1 MKILY
6 LYTEI
11 MGYQIPVFKDLI
23 ESYGAEIFIVHWD
36 KKKLTPYSPPS
47 IPGLTLF
54 DRFQFSSYKEILD
67 LALSI
72 NPDLVYISG
81 WQDKAYLKVVERLR
95 LQSIPIVVGFDD
107 QWIGS
112 IRQILGSLLMR
123 LRWLKKYFT
132 HAWVA
137 GPYQLEFAARMGF
150 PKRNIIFNLL
160 SCDVN
165 KFNTHDERVL
175 DNAIKGPCQF
185 LYVGNFRSVKGT
197 DILVEAFKIYRNKYC
212 GKWNLVCVGNG
223 DFESLIKEDGA
234 IIRLP
239 FSGVD
244 ELVNCAK
251 NSSAFIMPSRHDQWG
266 VAVHEFAL
274 AGLPLILSENVGAHP
289 VFLIDGYN
297 GYLFKNNS
305 ADDLAEKMYLISQ
318 KNNEELAIMG
328 SRSHGLGLSIT
339 PQMSS
344 ASLMSVLEQ

>member
-23 ESYGAEIFIVHWD
+23 ESYGAELFIVHWD

-54 DRFQFSSYKEILD
+54 NRFQFSSYKEILD

-81 WQDKAYLKVVERLR
+81 WQDRAYLKVVEHLR
-95 LQSIPIVVGFDD
+95 SKSIPIVVGFDD

-112 IRQILGSLLMR
+112 ARQILGSLLMR
-123 LRWLKKYFT
+123 FRWLKKYFT

-137 GPYQLEFAARMGF
+137 GPYQLEFAVRMGF
-150 PKRNIIFNLL
+150 SKRNIVFNLL
-160 SCDVN
+160 SCDAD
-165 KFNTHDERVL
+165 KFDIYEERVFG
-175 DNAIKGPCQF
+175 NAIEGSHQF
-185 LYVGNFRSVKGT
+185 LYVGNFRGVKGT
-197 DILVEAFKIYRNKYC
+197 DILVEAFQIYRNKYR
-212 GKWNLVCVGNG
+212 GKWNLVCIGNG
-223 DFESLIKEDGA
+223 DFESLIKDDGS
-234 IIRLP
+234 ITLLP

-274 AGLPLILSENVGAHP
+274 AGLPLILSENVGSHP

-297 GYLFKNNS
+297 GYLFKDNS
-305 ADDLAEKMYLISQ
+305 AYDLAEKMYLISQ
-318 KNNEELAIMG
+318 KNNEELAVMG
-328 SRSHGLGLSIT
+328 ARSHSLGLSIT
-339 PQMSS
+339 PQMSA
-344 ASLMSVLEQ
+344 ASLISVLEQ

>member
-11 MGYQIPVFKDLI
+11 MGYQIPVFKELI
-23 ESYGAEIFIVHWD
+23 ERYGAEIFVVHWD
-36 KKKLTPYSPPS
+36 QKKLTPYSPQH

-54 DRFQFSSYKEILD
+54 NRSEFSTYKEILD

-72 NPDLVYISG
+72 NPVLVYISG
-81 WQDKAYLKVVERLR
+81 WQDKAYLKVVEHLR

-107 QWIGS
+107 QWLGS
-112 IRQILGSLLMR
+112 LRQMLGSLLMR
-123 LRWLKKYFT
+123 FRWVKKYFT

-137 GPYQLEFAARMGF
+137 GPYQLEYAMRMGF
-150 PKRNIIFNLL
+150 SKKNIIFNLL
-160 SCDVN
+160 SCDSD
-165 KFNTHDERVL
+165 KFDIYKERVFGNVIE
-175 DNAIKGPCQF
+175 DSHQF
-185 LYVGNFRSVKGT
+185 LYVGNFRDVKGT
-197 DILVEAFKIYRNKYC
+197 DILVKAFQIYRNKYR
-212 GKWNLVCVGNG
+212 GEWNLVCIGNG
-223 DFESLIKEDGA
+223 DFESLIKDDGS
-234 IIRLP
+234 IILLP

-274 AGLPLILSENVGAHP
+274 AGLPLILSENVGSHP

-305 ADDLAEKMYLISQ
+305 ADNLAEKMYLISQ
-318 KNNEELAIMG
+318 KNDAELAMMG
-328 SRSHGLGLSIT
+328 ARSHRLGLSIT
-339 PQMSS
+339 PQMTA
-344 ASLMSVLEQ
+344 ASLMSVLQ

>member
-1 MKILY
+1 
-6 LYTEI
+6 
-11 MGYQIPVFKDLI
+11 MGYQIPVIKDLI
-23 ESYGAEIFIVHWD
+23 ESYGAELFIVHWD

-54 DRFQFSSYKEILD
+54 NRFQFSSYKEILD

-81 WQDKAYLKVVERLR
+81 WQDKAYLKVVKNLR
-95 LQSIPIVVGFDD
+95 SKSIPIVVGFDD

-112 IRQILGSLLMR
+112 IRQIFGSLLMR
-123 LRWLKKYFT
+123 FRWLKKYFT
-132 HAWVA
+132 HAWVT
-137 GPYQLEFAARMGF
+137 GPYQFEFAVRMGF
-150 PKRNIIFNLL
+150 SKRNIIFNLL
-160 SCDVN
+160 SCDAD
-165 KFNTHDERVL
+165 KFDIANERVF
-175 DNAIKGPCQF
+175 DNDIEGSHQF

-197 DILVEAFKIYRNKYC
+197 DILVEAFRIYRNKYR

-223 DFESLIKEDGA
+223 DFETLIKNDGA
-234 IIRLP
+234 IIQFP

-244 ELVNCAK
+244 ELVNYAK

-266 VAVHEFAL
+266 VAVQEFAL
-274 AGLPLILSENVGAHP
+274 AGLPLILSENVGSHP

-318 KNNEELAIMG
+318 KNDEELAVMG
-328 SRSHGLGLSIT
+328 ARSRGLGLSIT
-339 PQMSS
+339 PQMSA
-344 ASLMSVLEQ
+344 ASLISVLKQ